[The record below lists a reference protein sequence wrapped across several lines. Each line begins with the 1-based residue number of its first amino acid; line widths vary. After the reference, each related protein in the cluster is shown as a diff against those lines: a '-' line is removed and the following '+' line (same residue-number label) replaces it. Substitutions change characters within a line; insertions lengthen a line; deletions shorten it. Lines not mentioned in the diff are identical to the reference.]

1 MSALHEEVS
10 LTLDLLEAIKLML
23 NLSKLRVMYENE
35 GEI

>member
-23 NLSKLRVMYENE
+23 NLSKLHVMYENE